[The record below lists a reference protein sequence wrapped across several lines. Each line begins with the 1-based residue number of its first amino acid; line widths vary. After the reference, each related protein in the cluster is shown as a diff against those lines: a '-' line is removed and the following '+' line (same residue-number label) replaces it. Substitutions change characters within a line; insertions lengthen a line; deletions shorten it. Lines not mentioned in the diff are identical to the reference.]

1 MALSSPGIGSG
12 IDIKNIV
19 PDLVAAER
27 QPTLNSLARKEA
39 SLQTE
44 LSAVGILK
52 GALSDFQSKLSSLK
66 DASTF
71 SNRSA
76 SSSDSAIAG
85 FSADNNAAAGSYS
98 LEITS
103 LATAQKLVTQQDYV
117 ISEGT
122 LEFSDADGSFTV
134 TLDGNNN
141 ASIEDV
147 RDAINNADDNI
158 GVTATILVV
167 NGDKRLV
174 FSTDET
180 GAANELTITGTTTT
194 TDPAG
199 DLDIYD
205 YNSGTATP
213 NASDPNKG
221 DVAGYY
227 DQVIAAAD
235 AVFSVDGQS
244 MTSATN
250 TVTDVI
256 PDATITLKDENPGE
270 PITLSISE
278 NSSAIKNQ
286 ISTLVDG
293 YNELITLINQQTSY
307 NSETNA
313 AGALLGDSLVN
324 NLQSQIRN
332 ALTSRITNS
341 SSNYTSLSSIGITT
355 EADGTFKLDSDK
367 LDTALK
373 DDYAGVTTLFSGE
386 DIGVAQKVDTILE
399 NYLKS
404 SGTFDSRTDSI
415 NNKLEGL
422 TDERAKLD
430 YKSAKLE
437 ARLFKQFNAMDLLV
451 NQLNSTGQ
459 WLTSALDNLPGVVR
473 TTK

>member
-278 NSSAIKNQ
+278 NSSAIK
-286 ISTLVDG
+286 TRFLPW
-293 YNELITLINQQTSY
+293 LM
-307 NSETNA
+307 A
-313 AGALLGDSLVN
+313 
-324 NLQSQIRN
+324 
-332 ALTSRITNS
+332 ITN
-341 SSNYTSLSSIGITT
+341 
-355 EADGTFKLDSDK
+355 
-367 LDTALK
+367 
-373 DDYAGVTTLFSGE
+373 
-386 DIGVAQKVDTILE
+386 
-399 NYLKS
+399 
-404 SGTFDSRTDSI
+404 
-415 NNKLEGL
+415 
-422 TDERAKLD
+422 
-430 YKSAKLE
+430 
-437 ARLFKQFNAMDLLV
+437 
-451 NQLNSTGQ
+451 
-459 WLTSALDNLPGVVR
+459 
-473 TTK
+473 

>member
-12 IDIKNIV
+12 IDIKTIV

-27 QPTLNSLARKEA
+27 QPALNSLARKEA

-52 GALSDFQSKLSSLK
+52 GALSDFQSKLSGLK

-71 SNRSA
+71 NNRSA

-85 FSADNNAAAGSYS
+85 FTADNDAAAGSYS

-103 LATAQKLVTQQDYV
+103 LATAQKLVAHSGYTAD
-117 ISEGT
+117 SEGT
-122 LEFSDADGSFTV
+122 IKFDNAGGESFTV
-134 TLDGNNN
+134 TLDSSNN
-141 ASIEDV
+141 STIEEV
-147 RDAINNADDNI
+147 RDAINNAADNI
-158 GVTATILVV
+158 GITATILVV
-167 NGDKRLV
+167 NNEKRLV
-174 FSTDET
+174 FNTDDT
-180 GAANELTITGTTTT
+180 GDDAALTISTTTT
-194 TDPAG
+194 SG
-199 DLDIYD
+199 DLSNYD
-205 YNSGTATP
+205 YSIAAPANYDEAT
-213 NASDPNKG
+213 
-221 DVAGYY
+221 
-227 DQVIAAAD
+227 AAAD
-235 AVFSVDGQS
+235 AVFSVDGQP

-250 TVTDVI
+250 SITDII
-256 PDATITLKDENPGE
+256 PDATITLKDSNAGE

-293 YNELITLINQQTSY
+293 YNELITLINKQTSY

-324 NLQSQIRN
+324 SLQSQIRN
-332 ALTSRITNS
+332 ALTNQIDNS
-341 SSNYTSLSSIGITT
+341 SSSYTSLSSIGITT
-355 EADGTFKLDSDK
+355 ETDGTFKLDSDK
-367 LDTALK
+367 LDTALT

-386 DIGVAQKVDTILE
+386 NLGVAQKVDTILD

-415 NNKLEGL
+415 NGKLEGL
-422 TDERAKLD
+422 TEEREKLD
-430 YKSAKLE
+430 FKSAKLE

-451 NQLNSTGQ
+451 AQLESTGS
-459 WLTSALDNLPGVVR
+459 WLTSSLENLPGVV
-473 TTK
+473 KKD

>member
-12 IDIKNIV
+12 IDIKTIV

-52 GALSDFQSKLSSLK
+52 GALSDFQSKLSGLK

-85 FSADNNAAAGSYS
+85 FTADNDAAAGSYS

-122 LEFSDADGSFTV
+122 LEFANANDSFTV
-134 TLDGNNN
+134 TLDSNNN

-147 RDAINNADDNI
+147 RDAINNAEDNI

-180 GAANELTITGTTTT
+180 GTANELTITGTDTS
-194 TDPAG
+194 G

-221 DVAGYY
+221 DVTGYY

-235 AVFSVDGQS
+235 AVFSVDGQP

-250 TVTDVI
+250 TIEDVI
-256 PDATITLKDENPGE
+256 PNATITLKESNASE

-332 ALTSRITNS
+332 ALTSQISNS
-341 SSNYTSLSSIGITT
+341 SSSYTSLSSIGITT

-367 LDTALK
+367 LDTALN

-422 TDERAKLD
+422 TEEREKLD
-430 YKSAKLE
+430 FKSAKLE

-459 WLTSALDNLPGVVR
+459 WLTSALDNLPGVV
-473 TTK
+473 KKD